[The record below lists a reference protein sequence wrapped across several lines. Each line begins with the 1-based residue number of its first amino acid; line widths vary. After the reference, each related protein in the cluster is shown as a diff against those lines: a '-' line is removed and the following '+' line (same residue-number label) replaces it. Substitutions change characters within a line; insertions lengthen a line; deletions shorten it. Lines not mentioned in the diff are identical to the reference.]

1 MKLLVSAF
9 ALLSLGLP
17 TTSSAQ
23 EVPVAPSN
31 PTGPVI
37 TDINAHR
44 VESLPYVRRAD
55 DIVELVLPEFDLEDE
70 VLFNVGGKPVL
81 RAEFRRRMLM
91 YLGTGEVEQAVTRLV
106 TLQEIDRRVAAASA
120 QARAELR
127 DVMAGGGDDD
137 SAATAKEKVA
147 SIEAAARGDFLPS
160 EADIDAKIAELEEL
174 VAMQAQ
180 QTAAQAETEAVG
192 PQPNQEDPG
201 VQAIAEYRKSIDESI
216 GMPKYR
222 EMLGAESSFE
232 KVFLPIPTEATGEEV
247 WDLANGPVP
256 EDDPKPEWMPQV
268 TWDALGA
275 DVNGLTLRQFVK
287 GSAASGESIPA
298 FFKGQVIRTIRAGVV
313 DELGVD
319 WHFDTDLPPEV
330 FVRIGGAAANKAE
343 AEAEIAR
350 GMLAEGTGD
359 ADAVAAAEGAAATAR
374 ELVTSV
380 TTDELW
386 YLVSG
391 QVTDSDVN
399 LVLRELL
406 TLRGMRSVLNQAGRW
421 PGDDEFDTLFAEH
434 EATYDGTLFPLRAI
448 IMFKG
453 YDSVD
458 RYREHYRYRA
468 AYDGWRRETMSEEEL
483 EEHYR
488 AGARHF
494 FERGQITVNAAFRGT
509 SGYEF
514 GDETFAAAEKQLMDA
529 FQKVGTIVETTVES
543 DPRAQGFTED
553 GRLEPSPVP
562 QGPHTLSFRE
572 FAEAWPK
579 PAVRSAVGDDRMF
592 QRNPLRVRLTESELS
607 IFLQGY
613 SLVDDMFYNGVPGE
627 IFGPWRATCRRH
639 VWGAEINTGVWLCE
653 VVNYVRGRPL
663 APLEDANRIQA
674 EDDFLSLNYLYW
686 AQECLERIL
695 EKVTPAEA

>member
-44 VESLPYVRRAD
+44 VDPLPYVRRAD

-70 VLFNVGGKPVL
+70 VLFNVGGKPVY
-81 RAEFRRRMLM
+81 RAEFRRRVLM
-91 YLGTGEVEQAVTRLV
+91 YMGTGEVEQAITRLV
-106 TLQEIDRRVAAASA
+106 TLQEIGRRVAAASSE
-120 QARAELR
+120 ARAELAE
-127 DVMAGGGDDD
+127 VAAWGGDEA
-137 SAATAKEKVA
+137 SLAVAEEKVA
-147 SIEAAARGDFLPS
+147 AIEAAKRAEFMPS

-180 QTAAQAETEAVG
+180 QTAAQQEAEALG
-192 PQPNQEDPG
+192 PQPDKEDPG

-216 GMPKYR
+216 GMAKYR

-232 KVFLPIPTEATGEEV
+232 KVFLPIPAEAAGGQV

-275 DVNGLTLRQFVK
+275 DVNGKTLRQFVK
-287 GSAASGESIPA
+287 GSAASGDAIPA

-319 WHFDTDLPPEV
+319 WHFDTDLDPDV
-330 FVRIGGAAANKAE
+330 FVRIGGGAAQTAE
-343 AEAEIAR
+343 ARAEIAR

-359 ADAVAAAEGAAATAR
+359 AEAVAEAEAAAATSR
-374 ELVTSV
+374 ELVTEV

-391 QVTDSDVN
+391 QVTDTDVH
-399 LVLRELL
+399 LVLREML

-421 PGDDEFDTLFAEH
+421 LGDDEYDDHFEEH

-458 RYREHYRYRA
+458 RYREHFRYRS
-468 AYDGWRRETMSEEEL
+468 AYDAWRRETMTEEEL

-494 FERGQITVNAAFRGT
+494 FERGQIVVNAAFRGT

-514 GDETFAAAEKQLMDA
+514 GDATFAAAEKQLMDD
-529 FQKVGTIVETTVES
+529 FQRVGAPVDDGGEDMLS
-543 DPRAQGFTED
+543 FRAFTED
-553 GRLEPSPVP
+553 
-562 QGPHTLSFRE
+562 
-572 FAEAWPK
+572 WPK
-579 PAVRSAVGDDRMF
+579 PVVRSAVGDDRTF
-592 QRNPLRVRLTESELS
+592 QRNPLRVRMTESELS

-613 SLVDDMFYNGVPGE
+613 SLVDDMFYHGVPGE
-627 IFGPWRATCRRH
+627 IFGPWPATCRRH

-653 VVNYVRGRPL
+653 VAAYVRGRPL

-695 EKVTPAEA
+695 EKVTPADA

>member
-17 TTSSAQ
+17 TTTSAQ

-37 TDINAHR
+37 SDINAHR
-44 VESLPYVRRAD
+44 VEPLPYVRRAD
-55 DIVELVLPEFDLEDE
+55 DIVELALPEFDLEDE
-70 VLFNVGGKPVL
+70 VLFNVGKQPIL

-106 TLQEIDRRVAAASA
+106 TLQEIDRRVAAKSA
-120 QARAELR
+120 QARAELK
-127 DVMAGGGDDD
+127 DVKLGGGADD
-137 SAATAKEKVA
+137 SVAAAEEKVA
-147 SIEAAARGDFLPS
+147 AIEAAARGEFLPS

-180 QTAAQAETEAVG
+180 QTAAQEEVEAVG
-192 PQPNQEDPG
+192 PQPDKEDPG

-216 GMPKYR
+216 GMEKYR

-232 KVFLPIPTEATGEEV
+232 KVFLPIPAEATGEEV

-256 EDDPKPEWMPQV
+256 EDDPKPDWMPQV

-275 DVNGLTLRQFVK
+275 DANGMTLRQFVK
-287 GSAASGESIPA
+287 GSAASGEVIPA

-330 FVRIGGAAANKAE
+330 FVRIGEGAALKAE
-343 AEAEIAR
+343 AQAEIAR

-359 ADAVAAAEGAAATAR
+359 AAAVAAAEVAATTSR
-374 ELVTSV
+374 ELVTDV

-386 YLVSG
+386 YLVNG

-399 LVLRELL
+399 LVLREML

-421 PGDDEFDTLFAEH
+421 IADGEYDAIFAEH

-468 AYDGWRRETMSEEEL
+468 AYDTWRRETMTEEEL

-494 FERGQITVNAAFRGT
+494 FERGQIVVNAAFRGT

-514 GDETFAAAEKQLMDA
+514 GDGTFAAAEKQLMDA
-529 FQKVGTIVETTVES
+529 FQQVGTSV
-543 DPRAQGFTED
+543 D
-553 GRLEPSPVP
+553 GGDDVV
-562 QGPHTLSFRE
+562 TFRE
-572 FAEAWPK
+572 FAEDWPK
-579 PAVRSAVGDDRMF
+579 PAVRTAVGDDRMF
-592 QRNPLRVRLTESELS
+592 QRNPLRVRMTESELS

-653 VVNYVRGRPL
+653 VESYVRGRPL

-686 AQECLERIL
+686 AQECLARVL
-695 EKVTPAEA
+695 EKVTPADA